1 MVDIKYE
8 HFQKRRQEK
17 LSIVTHERELIIN
30 RLSTHAAA
38 SSQLAAS
45 TATVTMPDVEAEGER
60 LRAGILE
67 MEHRRTL
74 SIRKRQEKEVQRAI
88 ESEARAAE
96 LQVRISH
103 MFCNTCTDMWPC
115 EVFIVLRSR
124 I

>member
-30 RLSTHAAA
+30 RLSTPAAA
-38 SSQLAAS
+38 SSQLATS
-45 TATVTMPDVEAEGER
+45 TATVTMPDMEAEGER

-96 LQVRISH
+96 LQVL
-103 MFCNTCTDMWPC
+103 
-115 EVFIVLRSR
+115 VLQYRTHIKMKLAKLFAR
-124 I
+124 

>member
-8 HFQKRRQEK
+8 HFQKRRQER

-45 TATVTMPDVEAEGER
+45 TATVTMPDMEAEGER

-74 SIRKRQEKEVQRAI
+74 SIRKRQEKEVQHAI

-96 LQVRISH
+96 LQVL
-103 MFCNTCTDMWPC
+103 
-115 EVFIVLRSR
+115 V
-124 I
+124 